1 LLTKAS
7 SNSAIKAS
15 LVDNEEAVTRQ
26 LGEPITADLL
36 RCKVEGS
43 ELVPTV
49 WLLKKHVCGD
59 GRAGLVVCCG
69 WAKIRV
75 GDWEG
80 SWWSLGWEVV
90 SVGEWKREEMRKLG
104 WWIGSD
110 RE

>member
-1 LLTKAS
+1 LTKAS

-49 WLLKKHVCGD
+49 
-59 GRAGLVVCCG
+59 
-69 WAKIRV
+69 
-75 GDWEG
+75 
-80 SWWSLGWEVV
+80 
-90 SVGEWKREEMRKLG
+90 
-104 WWIGSD
+104 
-110 RE
+110 